1 MKDKPNWLRLLD
13 ILTFGGLTLLAGV
26 IALYASLATI
36 TTPHAKE
43 GLTLLWV
50 VALTFAGIW
59 GRLTWLRKKELD
71 QFTWFPKHGF
81 MVNPGGYLLPSQ
93 EIFNKS
99 VEMIIA
105 AWERHFPQ
113 ASRIV
118 DDGEVI
124 WVWMSK
130 ELSEKPNELTG
141 RTVKGFV
148 IAATR
153 TMAVDYD
160 LSGEDW
166 DKTAFRHELGH
177 IIMGEATR
185 DWNQDTH
192 HTFAAA
198 NGLP

>member
-1 MKDKPNWLRLLD
+1 MKDKPNWLRPLD
-13 ILTFGGLTLLAGV
+13 ILTFGGLTLVAV
-26 IALYASLATI
+26 VVAAYSSLATI
-36 TTPHAKE
+36 TTPHVRE

-50 VALTFAGIW
+50 VALSFAGIW

-81 MVNPGGYLLPSQ
+81 MVNSGGYLLPTQ
-93 EIFNKS
+93 EVFDKS
-99 VEMIIA
+99 VEVTIA
-105 AWERHFPQ
+105 GWEKHFTQ

-130 ELSEKPNELTG
+130 ELSENANNLIG
-141 RTVKGFV
+141 RTAKGFTFS
-148 IAATR
+148 ATR
-153 TMAVDYD
+153 TMIVDYD
-160 LSGEDW
+160 LPDEDW
-166 DKTAFRHELGH
+166 DKTAFKHELGH

-192 HTFAAA
+192 HAFAAA